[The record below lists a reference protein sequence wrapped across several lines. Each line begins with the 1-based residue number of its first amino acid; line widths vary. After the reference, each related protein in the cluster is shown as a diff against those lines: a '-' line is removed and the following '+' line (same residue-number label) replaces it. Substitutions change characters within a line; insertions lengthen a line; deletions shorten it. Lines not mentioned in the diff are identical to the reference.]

1 MKAPVAGFEPAYHCF
16 KGSWLTVSQ
25 HPSVTVGLLF
35 SNFKLHSSNFF
46 LAPAAGIEPATK
58 RLTVALPYQHRTHR
72 NVSGGRRTRT
82 IDLQGMNL
90 ASYQLL
96 HPAKRPA
103 RIELAS
109 SAWQADGLPLHHG
122 RETASQPNCQRSV
135 GVRSVK
141 IFKLRTSLFKLP
153 KRDR

>member
-122 RETASQPNCQRSV
+122 RLLICSIVKDRSR
-135 GVRSVK
+135 GFATRERAPSEN
-141 IFKLRTSLFKLP
+141 RTHIPSL
-153 KRDR
+153 